1 MVVSGLETKETA
13 CYGWSKLCREQRG
26 HSACYLIPSSENSAS
41 GSPSE
46 LRKAR
51 LEKGPSGHQ
60 LSGYL
65 PKDHA
70 SHQARPEY
78 SALSTPCIIVQLA
91 SSAPDPR
98 KALGGGDKHI

>member
-1 MVVSGLETKETA
+1 MVVSGQETKETA
-13 CYGWSKLCREQRG
+13 CSGWSKLYREQRG
-26 HSACYLIPSSENSAS
+26 HSACNLIPSSENSVS

-51 LEKGPSGHQ
+51 LEKGPSSHQ

-78 SALSTPCIIVQLA
+78 SALSTPCTIVQLA